1 VLVNP
6 HDVATV
12 RDDPELDHD
21 SRVAVLAAL
30 VIWEVGGPLADE
42 LVSKINSPAD
52 GFGQRVLGFL
62 RDTLA
67 WPVAQELLER
77 E

>member
-1 VLVNP
+1 VLLNP

-30 VIWEVGGPLADE
+30 LICEVGGPLADE
-42 LVSKINSPAD
+42 LVSQINSPAD

-62 RDTLA
+62 QDTLS
-67 WPVAQELLER
+67 WPAAQELLER